1 MLVSG
6 GVDGMGPLSR
16 LFLLV
21 STCRSFHQAQY
32 THFISVPLAH
42 DDKFRQLVDE
52 FREAF
57 GQVTGGWKM
66 IRAQI

>member
-1 MLVSG
+1 
-6 GVDGMGPLSR
+6 MGPPFPSFFVGFHLP
-16 LFLLV
+16 F
-21 STCRSFHQAQY
+21 FHQAQY

-52 FREAF
+52 FREAVL
-57 GQVTGGWKM
+57 QVTGGWKM